1 MEKKRLIY
9 AIFSLSKTNLNNVS
23 NIKRKIFTKR
33 THLYSI
39 ISKIAEYKKDCK
51 REKIIKDLIKLFNNK
66 KNRTKDYY

>member
-39 ISKIAEYKKDCK
+39 IIKSLNIKKIVKGKKSL
-51 REKIIKDLIKLFNNK
+51 KI
-66 KNRTKDYY
+66 

>member
-9 AIFSLSKTNLNNVS
+9 AIFSLSKTNLNNAS

-39 ISKIAEYKKDCK
+39 IIKSLNIKKIVKGKKSL
-51 REKIIKDLIKLFNNK
+51 KI
-66 KNRTKDYY
+66 